1 MSLLKFGE
9 ALNLEKDA
17 FISPEAIK
25 ADKEIHERFVKLA
38 ANIKKIAPK
47 AEDFLYFTAI
57 MMHAAERSILDENGN
72 ILKHSDGSNV
82 SANWDVDEKTGS
94 WKWNCS
100 DKSIR
105 AYRNSNGDIFPESEL
120 KLAYKKWVGK
130 PLCQDHQSSTVDG
143 VRGLI
148 IDTYWDDKFKRIIAL
163 CALDKVNFPTLARN
177 VKTGVSNSVSMGT
190 AVGKS
195 ICTECGK
202 VARTEHEYCQHVK
215 NKTAYGEINIDLQ
228 PLELSVV
235 VNGADTRAK
244 VLEVLAAANQIQNS
258 INGDNIELSSLK
270 DQFEKLSSRVLDLE
284 KEILSKSND
293 NNFALMRVASEVNI
307 NDLGLI
313 KEKMS
318 SIESTLQSL
327 AKKFN
332 MEDSMSQAQ
341 TKQAYFLGTEE
352 PSLGKPRYPKEE
364 ADKIRNTEDS
374 HMKLPLTDLGP
385 VDGVPKQDLD
395 IKQKLSRAAIEE
407 RRALRA
413 AAVEKAQSA
422 IKNAYHL
429 QGDDKPAKTDYP
441 KDPGAKIRDT
451 EFKFNPGQGTSG
463 AWDDDEKV
471 KKELCRAQLAAKLVK
486 GANAGENKWEIFDK
500 ESKKVILTATFD
512 ELAGGRSALYATVA
526 DENYVKKMMKDVR
539 AFGINGAIKIYKGAQ
554 DVSLPAPTEMPVE
567 PSAPEMPTMPEA
579 LEGAPLAEAVTV
591 DPETVQ
597 KLQDAAVSL
606 TTAVAEL
613 TKGKDALA
621 EETGLSE
628 ITGPA
633 DVVAQAAI
641 EDLKSSQPKN
651 ASQSLSTL
659 RTVINAGLRK
669 SFKKNIKN
677 AKAAN
682 EAVELILNTMKTSSL
697 NKEFLAKMAEET
709 LQDVDTVLKKAQI
722 LKASF
727 VKYAKGTYQL
737 EKRAAEEANMN
748 KQADADV
755 TFPTDKITAK
765 PPQKP
770 EEKKP
775 EEKKPTEPAKK
786 EEKKPEP
793 KTASDSSEFDMNTVE
808 GRKAYRQKLA
818 ASASIAF
825 SDMIGKAHPKSD
837 TALKDIAGTKEAVV
851 EGIDTVNKQMM
862 NFVNEEPKTKKA
874 AQQLDNLIKAGE
886 VKEADLDALVKE
898 GLDKTVVDYWKKY
911 YSQTDGGSE
920 FASAFVKDYSSAKA
934 NSKSAEEI
942 SNYKA
947 KYAKAYELAYEMA
960 DAGLCARTKQAIKDE
975 AEKIVAYDENAFESV
990 QKVVARHA
998 AQKMNKSASVQVGV
1012 AYDSNSQEE
1021 TMSGDTLYNEL
1032 SSLFANKRY

>member
-25 ADKEIHERFVKLA
+25 ADKEIHDKFVKLA
-38 ANIKKIAPK
+38 ANIKKIAPN

-57 MMHAAERSILDENGN
+57 MMHAAERSIYDEDGN
-72 ILKHSDGSNV
+72 IRKNADGSDV
-82 SANWDVDEKTGS
+82 STEWETNEKTGS

-100 DKSIR
+100 DRNIKP
-105 AYRNSNGDIFPESEL
+105 YKNSNGDIFPEIEL
-120 KLAYKKWVGK
+120 KKAYKKWVGK

-202 VARTEHEYCQHVK
+202 VARTEHEYCQHVT
-215 NKTAYGEINIDLQ
+215 NKTAYGEINVDLQ

-244 VLEVLAAANQIQNS
+244 VLEVLAAANQIQES
-258 INGDNIELSSLK
+258 IIGNVELSLLK
-270 DQFEKLSSRVLDLE
+270 EQFEKLSSRVLDLE

-293 NNFALMRVASEVNI
+293 NNFALKRIASEVNI

-313 KEKMS
+313 REKMS
-318 SIESTLQSL
+318 SIESTLQAL
-327 AKKFN
+327 ANKFN
-332 MEDSMSQAQ
+332 MEDLMSQAQ

-352 PSLGKPRYPKEE
+352 PTLGKPRYPKEE

-395 IKQKLSRAAIEE
+395 VKQKLSRAAIEE

-441 KDPGAKIRDT
+441 VDPGAKIRDT

-471 KKELCRAQLAAKLVK
+471 KKELCRAELAAKLVK

-500 ESKKVILTATFD
+500 NSKKILLTATFD
-512 ELAGGRSALYATVA
+512 ELTGNRPSLYETVA
-526 DENYVKKMMKDVR
+526 QNTFAKKMMKDVK
-539 AFGINGAIKIYKGAQ
+539 AFGIEGAIKIHKGAQ

-567 PSAPEMPTMPEA
+567 PSAPTEMPAMPAE
-579 LEGAPLAEAVTV
+579 LEEGMPAAEAVTV

-606 TTAVAEL
+606 TTAVEEL

-621 EETGLSE
+621 EETGLAE

-641 EDLKSSQPKN
+641 EDLQSPEPKN
-651 ASQSLSTL
+651 ASQSLSVL
-659 RTVINAGLRK
+659 RTIINAGLRK

-677 AKAAN
+677 AKAAKD
-682 EAVELILNTMKTSSL
+682 AVNLILSMKESSI
-697 NKEFLAKMAEET
+697 NKEFLTKMADET
-709 LQDVDTVLKKAQI
+709 LDDVEKVLKKAQI
-722 LKASF
+722 QKASY

-737 EKRAAEEANMN
+737 EKKAAEEANMN
-748 KQADADV
+748 KKADADV
-755 TFPTDKITAK
+755 TFPTEKITAK

-775 EEKKPTEPAKK
+775 EEKKPVEPKK
-786 EEKKPEP
+786 PEEKKPEP
-793 KTASDSSEFDMNTVE
+793 KTADAEFDMTTIE

-818 ASASIAF
+818 ASASNIAF

-837 TALKDIAGTKEAVV
+837 TALKDIGGTKEAVV

-862 NFVNEEPKTKKA
+862 SFVHEEPKAKKA

-886 VKEADLDALVKE
+886 VKEADLDDLVKE

-911 YSQTDGGSE
+911 YSQTEGGSE
-920 FASAFVKDYSSAKA
+920 FATALTKDYSSAKA
-934 NSKSAEEI
+934 SSKSAEEI
-942 SNYKA
+942 TNYKA

-960 DAGLCARTKQAIKDE
+960 DVGLCARTKQAIKDE
-975 AEKIVAYDENAFESV
+975 AEKIVAFDDNAFESV
-990 QKVVARHA
+990 QKVVAHHA
-998 AQKMNKSASVQVGV
+998 AKKLNKSASVQVGV
-1012 AYDSNSQEE
+1012 SYDSDSHEE

-1032 SSLFANKRY
+1032 SSYFAGKKY